1 MPIHTTTEATSSTTS
16 QVLDEVTSHTE
27 FGAQLAMV
35 GMPQV
40 SSPIPTPPPH
50 IHIADEDGEYEEFQ
64 YEYEDIFDVESTYSR
79 EDVLNIFPVR
89 HQGFVTEIMLS
100 FQEGEMIDNI
110 DLYEILGHFGLT
122 IPGFEL
128 TYDSVANPDDSFNT
142 SFEDVATVPVSA
154 SAPPEPVMYSHP
166 IVYALN

>member
-1 MPIHTTTEATSSTTS
+1 MPIHTTTATSSTTS
-16 QVLDEVTSHTE
+16 QVLDEVTAHTE

-64 YEYEDIFDVESTYSR
+64 YEYEDIFDDESTYTR
-79 EDVLNIFPVR
+79 EDILNIFREESHPE
-89 HQGFVTEIMLS
+89 FVNEIIQT
-100 FQEGEMIDNI
+100 FEEGENIDNI
-110 DLYEILGHFGLT
+110 DLYEILGHFGLA

-128 TYDSVANPDDSFNT
+128 TYDSAANPDDSFNT
-142 SFEDVATVPVSA
+142 SFEDVATVSVSA
-154 SAPPEPVMYSHP
+154 PEPVIYSHP

>member
-1 MPIHTTTEATSSTTS
+1 MPIHTTTGTTASTSS
-16 QVLDEVTSHTE
+16 QVLDEITSYTE

-64 YEYEDIFDVESTYSR
+64 YEYEDIFDDEPATYSR
-79 EDVLNIFPVR
+79 EDILNIFREESHPE
-89 HQGFVTEIMLS
+89 FVNEIIQT
-100 FQEGEMIDNI
+100 FEEGENIDNI
-110 DLYEILGHFGLT
+110 DLYEILGHFGLA

-128 TYDSVANPDDSFNT
+128 TYNSAANPDDSFNT
-142 SFEDVATVPVSA
+142 SFDYIIS
-154 SAPPEPVMYSHP
+154 SPPEPVIYSHP